1 MEAAPTRHYPQR
13 RVEEPAMLQPS
24 STRTGKNQ
32 MSRSSL
38 NYHQVELL
46 YHVVRARTLTAAA
59 ESLHISQPA
68 VTKQV
73 RALEESLGMQLFH
86 RRGGRLVPTVEA
98 ILLSE
103 QVERTQSS
111 LRALNELAHRLRI
124 GALGHLS
131 ICAIPAVTERLLPN
145 VIARFQQEFPH
156 IFVEVTIENAERMLD
171 LVESQQ
177 VDIGICAPFREMRH
191 VEETPLLT
199 SRIVCAVSAKD
210 PLRKRKSIRLDE
222 LLGQPIT
229 VVGALE
235 SIPELKSGLGSS
247 ESGKQVHCRVSSSM
261 LACKLVLLNH
271 GRALVDT
278 VTAVSLDSKGM
289 VFLALPEIPE
299 RKIAVLKPSLRP
311 AGRFADEFGKMLA
324 EEQPPS
330 GCVDLPG
337 FLRPTISIETGL
349 FEVRRFSGRW
359 EKPPEETIGRRVF
372 SCRANDKQTH
382 RGARPLRY

>member
-1 MEAAPTRHYPQR
+1 
-13 RVEEPAMLQPS
+13 
-24 STRTGKNQ
+24 

-59 ESLHISQPA
+59 VSLHISQPA

-86 RRGGRLVPTVEA
+86 RKGGRLVPTVEA

-111 LRALNELAHRLRI
+111 LRALNELAARLRV
-124 GALGHLS
+124 GAIGHLS

-145 VIARFQQEFPH
+145 VIARFQQKFPN
-156 IFVEVTIENAERMLD
+156 ISVEVTIENAERMLD

-191 VEETPLLT
+191 VDESLLLKA
-199 SRIVCAVSAKD
+199 RIVCAVSEKD
-210 PLRKRKSIRLDE
+210 PLAKRKSIRLDE
-222 LLGQPIT
+222 LHERPIT

-235 SIPELKSGLGSS
+235 TIPELKAGLASTEIGR
-247 ESGKQVHCRVSSSM
+247 QIHCRVSSSM

-278 VTAVSLDSKGM
+278 VTAASFDSKGM
-289 VFLALPEIPE
+289 VFLALPEIPT
-299 RKIAVLKPSLRP
+299 RNIAVLKPVLRP
-311 AGRFADEFGKMLA
+311 SGRFADEFAKLLA
-324 EEQPPS
+324 EEA
-330 GCVDLPG
+330 
-337 FLRPTISIETGL
+337 IELGL
-349 FEVRRFSGRW
+349 IQRESRSSFAHGS
-359 EKPPEETIGRRVF
+359 
-372 SCRANDKQTH
+372 
-382 RGARPLRY
+382 